1 MYLLSVQ
8 ENIARLLSTTK
19 GSLVLAPQVGLSA
32 HFIDRSSLEE
42 GLILDLKDEVL
53 ENLEQFEPRITEEN
67 LSVEQNGAEVVLH
80 VRAMQTDM
88 SVKL

>member
-19 GSLVLAPQVGLSA
+19 GSLVLAPQVGLSPI
-32 HFIDRSSLEE
+32 FIDRVALEDD
-42 GLILDLKDEVL
+42 LLLDLKDEIL
-53 ENLEQFEPRITEEN
+53 ENLEQFEPRITEKN
-67 LSVEQNGAEVVLH
+67 LSVEQRGAEVVLH
-80 VRAMQTDM
+80 VRAVQTDM